1 MREQESPVEPEI
13 GGAIMHTRL
22 FSWILFAGL
31 LAFSAPLAAEDRA
44 VPQTS
49 PQVEQRGAAIK
60 KFRVIRIAELQ
71 EALNLDEKTTIKV
84 NGVMTKYDN
93 QRDASRNDLREQMR
107 SLRDL
112 MAADKPDEARITR
125 TLDKLLELRAH
136 MHDIHLQELKE
147 LRQIL
152 TPVQQAKFVL
162 MMEKFQK
169 RMHQAI
175 RKSWM
180 ERGAGGDRGPGA
192 QGPGG
197 ELPPPPDDGF

>member
-1 MREQESPVEPEI
+1 
-13 GGAIMHTRL
+13 MHKRL
-22 FSWILFAGL
+22 FSLILFGGL
-31 LAFSAPLAAEDRA
+31 LAFSAPLAAEEKA
-44 VPQTS
+44 VPQAT
-49 PQVEQRGAAIK
+49 PQGEQRDAAIK

-84 NGVMTKYDN
+84 NGVMTRFDN

-107 SLRDL
+107 SLKDL
-112 MAADKPDEARITR
+112 MAAGKPDEARITR
-125 TLDKLLELRAH
+125 TLDKLLELRAR
-136 MHDIHLQELKE
+136 MHDIQLQELKE

-162 MMEKFQK
+162 MMDKFQK

-180 ERGAGGDRGPGA
+180 ERGAGGERGSGTH
-192 QGPGG
+192 GPAG
-197 ELPPPPDDGF
+197 ELPPPPDEGF